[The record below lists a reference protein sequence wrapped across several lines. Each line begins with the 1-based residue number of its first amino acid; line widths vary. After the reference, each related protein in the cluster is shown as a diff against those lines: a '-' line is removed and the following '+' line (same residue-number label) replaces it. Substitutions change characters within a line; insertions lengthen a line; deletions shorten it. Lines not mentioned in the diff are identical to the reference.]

1 MSYRDRSLIILVI
14 GALMLL
20 IGIVAAFLGPLEIY
34 CFYLFSE
41 GGRFHYEGF
50 GFGSFMFGNIACQ
63 ILGYYL
69 IAAVF
74 VPLGYGHVTRR
85 RWARTLSLTLLWFW
99 LVVGVPLI
107 IVLLFMTL
115 SVKDMSPAAAL
126 VLLVLLGL
134 SYLVVPGL
142 LIRFYQ
148 SIDVRQTFEA
158 KDPNPHWIEALPMPT
173 LVLCALFLFYTVVLH
188 VPILFNGMFP
198 VFGIWM
204 HGMEGIFLID
214 AAILCLAFLV
224 WGTLKLRIWAWWGS
238 LVYFGMLTFSSILTL
253 SRSSLMDILS
263 RMNLPER
270 EMEMLQ
276 GLPLHGSHFA
286 AFFGIPFVATLG
298 LIVLSRRHFGRSP
311 ALPAIDPPV
320 H

>member
-1 MSYRDRSLIILVI
+1 
-14 GALMLL
+14 
-20 IGIVAAFLGPLEIY
+20 
-34 CFYLFSE
+34 
-41 GGRFHYEGF
+41 
-50 GFGSFMFGNIACQ
+50 
-63 ILGYYL
+63 
-69 IAAVF
+69 
-74 VPLGYGHVTRR
+74 
-85 RWARTLSLTLLWFW
+85 LTLLWFW

-115 SVKDMSPAAAL
+115 SVKDMSPAGAL

-148 SIDVRQTFEA
+148 SRDVRQTFEA
-158 KDPNPHWIEALPMPT
+158 KDPNPHWIEALPIPI
-173 LVLCALFLFYTVVLH
+173 LVLCTLFLFYAVALH

-204 HGMEGIFLID
+204 RGMAGIFLID
-214 AAILCLAFLV
+214 VAILCLTFLA
-224 WGTLKLRIWAWWGS
+224 WGTLKSRIWAWWGS
-238 LVYFGMLTFSSILTL
+238 LVYFSLLISSSILTL

-276 GLPLHGSHFA
+276 GVPLQGAHFA
-286 AFFGIPFVATLG
+286 AFFGIPLVATLG

-311 ALPAIDPPV
+311 APPATDPPV
-320 H
+320 RRLT